1 MLPEPGRQFKNY
13 IPHEPQTNV
22 NARVVSIYGSTN
34 VSVAGQ
40 NQVVAINMG
49 STQGIEPGHVLT
61 LLTKGDVVKDV
72 TAEGKPTIKLPSEHN
87 GLAMVFL
94 TFDKVSYALL
104 LDVRTGVQVGDRL
117 VNPQ

>member
-1 MLPEPGRQFKNY
+1 MIDKLSLITVLPEL
-13 IPHEPQTNV
+13 ILLV
-22 NARVVSIYGSTN
+22 MACVIALVDLRVTSKLRTVT
-34 VSVAGQ
+34 
-40 NQVVAINMG
+40 
-49 STQGIEPGHVLT
+49 HVLT